1 VPENSI
7 MRPDYEEEWAIE
19 DARARR
25 VKQESRMTILV
36 ALLTGLAVV
45 VFALV
50 LFHLPKILLLPPHD

>member
-1 VPENSI
+1 
-7 MRPDYEEEWAIE
+7 MGPDYEEERTIE

-25 VKQESRMTILV
+25 AKQERRTTILV

-50 LFHLPKILLLPPHD
+50 VFHLPKILTLPRHD